1 MFNRIIS
8 IDIPD
13 PEPRSGRRKL
23 FTTICRNSP
32 DCEKRKGEIAPA
44 ADETIGKFKL
54 LTVNSARI
62 KLSTDNLRF
71 ASIDIGSN
79 AVRLLLCNVYEGGPE
94 PVFKKAEL
102 VRMPIRL
109 GEDAFRFRR
118 ISEEKKN
125 QLAKTMKAFKML
137 MDVFGA
143 IDYRACATAA
153 MREAENNL
161 EVIRYVK
168 QQSGVEI
175 EIIDGK
181 TEAQIIYSNHIAEH
195 LAHDQSYLY
204 IDVGG
209 GSTELTLFA
218 EGHIAASQSF
228 NIGTIRLLHD
238 QVSKETWGYFK
249 DWIREKTKAH
259 QPLTAIGSGGNIN
272 KIFKMADRKENKPL
286 LFSKIQETY
295 YFLKEFTVEERITTL
310 GLNPDRAD
318 VIVPAAK
325 IFLAVMKTAE
335 IDKILVPQIGLSD
348 GIIHL
353 LYEKHR
359 RMPQLF

>member
-1 MFNRIIS
+1 M
-8 IDIPD
+8 
-13 PEPRSGRRKL
+13 
-23 FTTICRNSP
+23 
-32 DCEKRKGEIAPA
+32 
-44 ADETIGKFKL
+44 
-54 LTVNSARI
+54 
-62 KLSTDNLRF
+62 RF

-79 AVRLLLCNVYEGGPE
+79 AVRLLLCNVYNEGPE

-102 VRMPIRL
+102 VRIPIRL

-118 ISEEKKN
+118 ISEDKKEK
-125 QLAKTMKAFKML
+125 LAKTLRAFKL
-137 MDVFGA
+137 LIDVFGA
-143 IDYRACATAA
+143 LDYRACATAA
-153 MREAENNL
+153 MREADNSQ

-168 QQSGVEI
+168 QQSGIEI
-175 EIIDGK
+175 EVIDGK

-195 LAHDQSYLY
+195 LSHDQSYLY

-218 EGHIAASQSF
+218 EGHIEASQSF

-238 QVSKETWGYFK
+238 QVSKETWSVLK
-249 DWIREKTKAH
+249 DWIKNKTKNYH
-259 QPLTAIGSGGNIN
+259 PLTAIGSGGNIN
-272 KIFKMADRKENKPL
+272 KIFKMSDRKENRPL

-295 YFLKEFTVEERITTL
+295 YFLKEFSYEERITTL

-325 IFLAVMKTAE
+325 IFITVMKTAE
-335 IDKILVPQIGLSD
+335 IDKMLVPQIGLSD

-359 RMPQLF
+359 RMPELF